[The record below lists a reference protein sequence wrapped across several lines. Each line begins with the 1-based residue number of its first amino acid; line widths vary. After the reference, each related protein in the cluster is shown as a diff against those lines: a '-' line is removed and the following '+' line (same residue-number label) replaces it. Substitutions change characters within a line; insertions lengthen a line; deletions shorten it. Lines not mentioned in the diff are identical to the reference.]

1 MLSMCWYFR
10 AVTDPR
16 DRKRVALKKM
26 PNVFQNLISCKRV
39 YRELRMLATFKHQN
53 VSAASVT
60 LQALSRG
67 EDSHKAC
74 NLFDN

>member
-1 MLSMCWYFR
+1 MSPCVTRRVAVVCR

-53 VSAASVT
+53 VSP
-60 LQALSRG
+60 
-67 EDSHKAC
+67 H
-74 NLFDN
+74 